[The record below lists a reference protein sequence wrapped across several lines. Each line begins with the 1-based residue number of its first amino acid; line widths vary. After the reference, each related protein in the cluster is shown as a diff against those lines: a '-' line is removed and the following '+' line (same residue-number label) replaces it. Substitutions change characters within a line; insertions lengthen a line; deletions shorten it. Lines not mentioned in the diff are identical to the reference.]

1 MNVNFKCFL
10 YLGSI
15 LTLFPFLT
23 HAIEIDGVL
32 NDEEWVTADTINDFV
47 TVKPY
52 TLENPEHSTE
62 VKVFS
67 NEAGIYFAF
76 KNKQEQSTQRS
87 ERVQRDGNIG
97 ADRVQVI
104 IDFDNSDVA
113 AYGFQV
119 GNGDSLRDGIWS
131 RENNFSRDW
140 DGNWLAKTSADAS
153 FWYAEI
159 FIPWDVAPMA
169 NAKGDTRD
177 VSFYVARNVAYLNKK
192 YANVAADNNRPRF
205 ISQFPLHAIN
215 NYSGSSL
222 NFFVSATARQDLLE
236 DESYADA
243 SFDVFWKPDSS
254 KQLSL
259 TVNPDFGQVESD
271 NLVVNFSPDEV
282 FFNEKRPFFTENQSL
297 FDLRGANGLR
307 LVHTRRIGSAPDIG
321 NASGSDI
328 NAALKYTSNGKQLSY
343 GVFAVT
349 EASEGLS
356 HGRDFYVG
364 RLNHKSDDLRV
375 GYLATFVDRPDID
388 RTALSQAV
396 DYDFDINDK
405 WKLSGQ
411 FVNADVTFVNEES
424 GLKENLNDIGAW
436 YSLEHQVTELWDH
449 SLQMLHY
456 GDEFEI
462 NDLGFLSRNN
472 LNSVSYESTWR
483 KNNYAENSIINN
495 RTIDLEVFSDFNT
508 QGDRLYNVLEL
519 ANGWEFKNTAQ
530 LRLSG
535 FYQTSGHDDR
545 ITRGNNVLNIDSG
558 YSFGYR
564 YVAKARKKFRYHHQV
579 ELSNS
584 PVDGKG
590 YELHFHPTYY
600 INDDFSVELSLR
612 YTYQDDFLVWQ
623 GDDFG
628 GNNLDSFSLKQ
639 FETRL
644 NINARI
650 SERQELRVKFE
661 WLSLVA
667 GAKNSFVVGNSG
679 ALVSRSR
686 DVQDF
691 SISDTALQ
699 LRYKYELGPLSN
711 IFVVYSRGGRSEI
724 ENEERVFG
732 QFGSGWDERVG
743 DNFLIKIRYHI

>member
-1 MNVNFKCFL
+1 MNLSMRTCWYFCC
-10 YLGSI
+10 I
-15 LTLFPFLT
+15 LTVLPLYT
-23 HAIEIDGVL
+23 HAIDIDGVL
-32 NDEEWVTADTINDFV
+32 DDEEWGTAETLTDFV
-47 TVKPY
+47 TVKPF
-52 TLENPEHSTE
+52 TLSEPEYSTE
-62 VKVFS
+62 VKIFT
-67 NEAGIYFAF
+67 NEKGIYISF
-76 KNKQEQSTQRS
+76 KNAQKRSTQRS

-97 ADRVQVI
+97 ADKVQVI
-104 IDFDNSDVA
+104 IDFDNSHVT
-113 AYGFQV
+113 AYGFEV
-119 GNGDSLRDGIWS
+119 GNGGSIRDGIWS
-131 RENNFSRDW
+131 NENNFSRDW
-140 DGNWLAKTSADAS
+140 DGNWLAQTSMDED

-169 NAKGDTRD
+169 KAEGDRRD
-177 VSFYVARNVAYLNKK
+177 ISLYVARQVAYLNKK
-192 YANVAADNNRPRF
+192 YANIAADNNRPRF
-205 ISQFPLHAIN
+205 VSEFPVQGIE
-215 NYSGSSL
+215 NYSGSSV

-236 DESYADA
+236 DKSYVDA

-297 FDLRGANGLR
+297 FDLRGAEGLR
-307 LVHTRRIGSAPDIG
+307 LVHTRRIGSAPDVG
-321 NASGSDI
+321 YASGSDI

-349 EASEGLS
+349 EASEGLAN
-356 HGRDFYVG
+356 GRDYYVG
-364 RLNHKSDDLRV
+364 RLNHKSDALRL

-388 RTALSQAV
+388 RTALSQTV
-396 DYDFDINDK
+396 DYDLELNEK
-405 WKLSGQ
+405 WKLRGQ
-411 FVNADVTFVNEES
+411 FVYADVSFVNEDTGIKDS
-424 GLKENLNDIGAW
+424 LSDIGTW
-436 YSLEHQVTELWDH
+436 YSLEHQITELWDH
-449 SLQMLHY
+449 SLQMVHY

-472 LNSVSYESTWR
+472 LNSFSYESTWR
-483 KNNYAENSIINN
+483 KNNYAKESLINSRN
-495 RTIDLEVFSDFNT
+495 LELELFSDYNT
-508 QGDRLYNVLEL
+508 QGNRLYNVVEL
-519 ANGWEFKNTAQ
+519 ANTWQFKNTAQ

-535 FYQTSGHDDR
+535 FYQTSGNDDR
-545 ITRGNNVLNIDSG
+545 ITRGNNVLSIDSG

-579 ELSNS
+579 ELSNL

-612 YTYQDDFLVWQ
+612 YTLQDNWFVWQ
-623 GDDFG
+623 GDDAG
-628 GNNLDSFSLKQ
+628 GNNLDSFTRKQ

-661 WLSLVA
+661 WLSLTA
-667 GAKNSFVVGNSG
+667 GAQDAFIVEGGG
-679 ALVSRSR
+679 ALLKQNRAVE
-686 DVQDF
+686 DF
-691 SISDTALQ
+691 SLSDTALQ
-699 LRYKYELGPLSN
+699 IRYKYELGPLSN
-711 IFVVYSRGGRSEI
+711 IFVVYSRGGRAEVDEE
-724 ENEERVFG
+724 ENIFG
-732 QFGSGWDERVG
+732 QFDPGWRERTG